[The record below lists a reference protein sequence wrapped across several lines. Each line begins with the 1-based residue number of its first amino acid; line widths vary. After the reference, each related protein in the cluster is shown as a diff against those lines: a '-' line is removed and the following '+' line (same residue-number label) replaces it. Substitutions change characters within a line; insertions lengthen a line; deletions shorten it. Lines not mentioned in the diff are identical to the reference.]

1 MRCSTVTD
9 SGIGKENFDFG
20 GCLSGKMSGQSGK
33 NWHTGCLG
41 EKDANRDL
49 VGDWAQYVDKEQF
62 RCWYCDVE
70 RKYTFEGRASLIQHS
85 ESGKH
90 RKIADVKKRKGDWPA
105 EA

>member
-1 MRCSTVTD
+1 
-9 SGIGKENFDFG
+9 
-20 GCLSGKMSGQSGK
+20 MSGQSGK

-70 RKYTFEGRASLIQHS
+70 RKYTNGGRASLIAHS
-85 ESGKH
+85 ESEKH
-90 RKIADVKKRKGDWPA
+90 RKIAVGEKGIKEGRRGGEGKIGNKRKG
-105 EA
+105 EGGSSQKRSR